1 MPQPDGSEN
10 ASPLPPESLERIRRA
25 RRMRVRA
32 AWIAAAVLLLA
43 AAAFLNLRHAFGGA
57 EFTLREAG
65 KVCAL
70 LAVGLFL
77 IQLSLSARIKALDRA
92 FALDRLLTFHA
103 KVGATA
109 GVLAFLHPVLI
120 YSGSSRLGRTGW
132 ELWPEGLGALALL
145 LAITIVA
152 TSLWRK
158 FLELSWEAWRA
169 IHQIAFLMIA
179 LVAVHSLTLGDDLRE
194 GWAAA
199 FWCLMLGGFASL
211 FVYHKF
217 SKAVKLRRTPYT
229 VTAVDRVSHDTWNL
243 ELEAPEGAG
252 FRQVPGQF
260 AFLRIFGAEIKSEE
274 HPFTIS
280 SGAAEKGRI
289 SFTIKESGDFT
300 ATLGRVSGG
309 DTATVDGPYG
319 QFSYLVRGEGDI
331 LMIAGGVG
339 ITPLLSMLRHI
350 AASGGCPSV
359 TLLWGNKTGK
369 DIFFRDEIEAFADA
383 IPGFK
388 VYHVLSD
395 EDWEGPTGF
404 LTKELLSGLLGE
416 EELSRRVFLCGP
428 PVMMDK
434 VTHALRDLGVAR
446 RNIHTERFAL

>member
-1 MPQPDGSEN
+1 MPQPDGES
-10 ASPLPPESLERIRRA
+10 ASPRPPEGLERIRRA
-25 RRMRVRA
+25 RRLYVRA

-43 AAAFLNLRHAFGGA
+43 AVAFLNLRHAFGGV
-57 EFTLREAG
+57 EFTLRAAG
-65 KVCAL
+65 KLSAL

-77 IQLSLSARIKALDRA
+77 IQFALSARIKALDRA
-92 FALDRLLTFHA
+92 FALDRLLKLHA

-120 YSGSSRLGRTGW
+120 YSGSSRLARTGW

-145 LAITIVA
+145 LVMTVVV

-169 IHQIAFLMIA
+169 IHQVVFLMIA
-179 LVAVHSLTLGDDLRE
+179 LVAVHSLRLGGDLQE
-194 GWAAA
+194 GWASL
-199 FWCLMLGGFASL
+199 FWWLMLAGFASL
-211 FVYHKF
+211 FVYQKF
-217 SKAVKLRRTPYT
+217 FKPVKLRRTPHT
-229 VTAVDRVSHDTWNL
+229 VTAVERVSHDTWNL
-243 ELEAPEGAG
+243 ELEAPEGGA

-280 SGAAEKGRI
+280 SSATEKGRI

-300 ATLGRVSGG
+300 STIGRTRPG
-309 DTATVDGPYG
+309 TPALVDGPYG
-319 QFSYLVRGEGDI
+319 QFSYLLRGEGDI

-350 AASGGCPSV
+350 AASGGPAV
-359 TLLWGNKTGK
+359 TLLWGNKTEK
-369 DIFFRDEIEAFADA
+369 DIFFRDEIEGFADA

-388 VYHVLSD
+388 VHHVLSD
-395 EDWEGPTGF
+395 EDWEGPTGYV
-404 LTKELLSGLLGE
+404 TKELLSELLSE

-434 VTHALRDLGVAR
+434 VARALRELGVRR
-446 RNIHTERFAL
+446 RNIHTERFVL